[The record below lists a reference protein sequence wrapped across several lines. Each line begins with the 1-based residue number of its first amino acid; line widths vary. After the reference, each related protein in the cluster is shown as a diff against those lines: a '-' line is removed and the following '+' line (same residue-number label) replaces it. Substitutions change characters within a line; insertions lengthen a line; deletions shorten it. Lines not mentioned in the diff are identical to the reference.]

1 MRVTVGESQIGS
13 AIVAA
18 GQAIRPGGGLA
29 VVGVLLG
36 RHLEFAGHSGIQKK
50 NGQSRILNAAKICAL
65 KGVG

>member
-1 MRVTVGESQIGS
+1 MSVGEGQIGS

-36 RHLEFAGHSGIQKK
+36 RHLRLAGHSGIQKK

-65 KGVG
+65 NRVG